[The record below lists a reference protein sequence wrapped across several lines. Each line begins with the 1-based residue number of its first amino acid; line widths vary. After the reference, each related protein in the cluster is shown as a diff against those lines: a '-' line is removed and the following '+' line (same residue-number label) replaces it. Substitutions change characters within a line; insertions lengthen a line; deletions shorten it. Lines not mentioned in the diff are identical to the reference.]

1 MISVKTGRRAALAL
15 TTAGLASP
23 ALCPS
28 ARAQTR
34 PPFPTRPIRIFGAW
48 APGPNVYTRVL
59 ADLMAPRLGQP
70 IVIESKAGANGTL
83 AARAL
88 ATEAPD
94 GHSLAQMPG
103 SVFRVPFMS
112 PRPPYDPLADFSYI
126 ICLTG
131 YPFGV
136 VVNANS
142 PYRSWADLV
151 AAAKR
156 RPGAISYGSPG
167 AGTEPHVVMDRI
179 AELEG
184 IEWLHAPY
192 RGGSELTSALLSG
205 TIDAV
210 ATASHW
216 SQLVLDGRF
225 RLLNVWTPERIAR
238 YPDAPTL
245 KELGYGIV
253 ATSPYGIAGPKGMD
267 PGVVRQLHDA
277 FKEALFRPES
287 LSYLAGLDQPVM
299 YMDSEAYTDF
309 ARRQVAQERELVRRL
324 NLRME

>member
-1 MISVKTGRRAALAL
+1 MGNPPISTGRRAALAL
-15 TTAGLASP
+15 PMLAVGG
-23 ALCPS
+23 S
-28 ARAQTR
+28 AAAQPR
-34 PPFPTRPIRIFGAW
+34 GAFPQRPIRIFGAW
-48 APGPNVYTRVL
+48 APGPNVYTRVVAEL
-59 ADLMAPRLGQP
+59 VSAQLGQP
-70 IVIESKAGANGTL
+70 VVIESKAGANGTL

-103 SVFRVPFMS
+103 SIFRVPFMS
-112 PRPPYDPLADFSYI
+112 ARPPYDPVADFSYI

-136 VVNANS
+136 VVNATS
-142 PYRSWADLV
+142 PYRSWVDLV

-156 RPGAISYGSPG
+156 RPGTISYGSPG
-167 AGTEPHVVMDRI
+167 VGTEPHVVMDRL
-179 AELEG
+179 AQAEG

-225 RLLNVWTPERIAR
+225 RLLNVWTPERIGR

-245 KELGYGIV
+245 KELGYDIV

-267 PGVVRQLHDA
+267 PAVVRTLHDA
-277 FKEALFRPES
+277 FKDALYRPES
-287 LSYLAGLDQPVM
+287 LAYLESLDQPVM
-299 YMDSEAYTDF
+299 YMDSATYTEY
-309 ARRQVAQERELVRRL
+309 ARQQVVREQELVRRL